1 MSKKS
6 YLLIIAGIMLLVALG
21 TFVYSQRP
29 VVKAEGKMEG
39 DLLVME
45 NNSWNLQFSTALN
58 KETVTPQNIY
68 VEDSNGERINVS
80 LKVDENRKTLQIQ
93 APPEGY
99 PSDPHQ
105 YTLHIS
111 PKVKTKWGFS
121 YDGDT
126 EIPFS
131 VTSKLPSIQSK
142 EELTNYFK
150 RMLKK
155 NKEDTEFSLFG
166 REGNMESK
174 SSEDSAAGESSQSE
188 SNFSE
193 TNNQV
198 KGVDEGDI
206 VKTDGSYIYQLTD
219 RRLLITK
226 ANPVKEMKV
235 VSSTSYK
242 ENMQP
247 HHLFLQKDKLLVIG
261 NSWSPVHFQ
270 EGKQESIASTMP
282 VDGTT
287 VALLYDISDKAKPS
301 LLRHV
306 ELEGQY
312 VTSRK
317 IDSTVYLI
325 SNLYP
330 NYWMLEQGGNPDLR
344 PRVKDS
350 LSGGETTPLPI
361 EDIKYFPQSQ
371 SPNYTL
377 LTGMNME
384 DPKASLNVQ
393 SYLGSGDKV
402 YMSKNNLYVAVEK
415 YNEDAMKKWTSSN
428 TEIYKFSVSDGKIEY
443 ASSGQVEG
451 RVLNQF
457 SMDEHKGY
465 FRIATTK
472 GEVWN
477 SDSPSS
483 NALYILDENM
493 KNVGEVTDLARGEQ
507 IYSVRFMGDKAYM
520 VTFKQVDPLFVIDTA
535 DPKAPKVLGEL
546 KIPGFSTYLHPID
559 EHHLIGFGF
568 DTKVVHDDKATN
580 EEPRIVR
587 QGMKISLFD
596 ITDFQQPKETD
607 TEIIGGQGT
616 HSYLLD
622 DHKALLHEPS
632 RNLYGFPISVY
643 HEKEGSR
650 HELDFDYQGAILYEI
665 TPEKGIVLKSQ
676 LTEEE
681 NKHKEY
687 YEQWEDQIQRLLY
700 IDDQLYTVSHKRV
713 TAYSLD
719 DFIKENAIDLP

>member
-6 YLLIIAGIMLLVALG
+6 YLLIITGFVLIVALG
-21 TFVYSQRP
+21 TFAYSQRP
-29 VVKAEGKMEG
+29 VVTAEGKMDG

-58 KETVTPQNIY
+58 KETVTAENIY
-68 VEDSNGERINVS
+68 VEDTNEERINVS
-80 LKVDENRKTLQIQ
+80 FKLNENRKTLQIQ

-99 PSDPHQ
+99 PSNSHQ

-121 YDGDT
+121 FDGDT

-131 VTSKLPSIQSK
+131 VTSTLPSIQSK

-150 RMLKK
+150 QILKK
-155 NKEDTEFSLFG
+155 NKGGTEFSLFG

-198 KGVDEGDI
+198 QGVDEGDI

-219 RRLLITK
+219 RTLLITK
-226 ANPVKEMKV
+226 ANPVKEMGV
-235 VSSTSYK
+235 VSSTNYK
-242 ENMQP
+242 ESMQP

-261 NSWSPVHFQ
+261 NNWSPAHFQ
-270 EGKQESIASTMP
+270 EDKQESIASTMP

-287 VALLYDISDKAKPS
+287 VALLYDISDKANPS

-330 NYWMLEQGGNPDLR
+330 NYWMLEQGKNPDLR

-350 LSGGETTPLPI
+350 LTGDESTPLPMQ
-361 EDIKYFPQSQ
+361 DIKYFPQSQ

-384 DPKASLNVQ
+384 DPEASLHIQ

-415 YNEDAMKKWTSSN
+415 YNEDGKSGWASSN
-428 TEIYKFSVSDGKIEY
+428 TEIYKFSVRDGKIQY
-443 ASSGQVEG
+443 SSSGNVEG
-451 RVLNQF
+451 RALNQF
-457 SMDEHKGY
+457 SMDEHAGH

-483 NALYILDENM
+483 NALYILDGNM
-493 KNVGEVTDLARGEQ
+493 KTVGEVTDLARGEQ

-568 DTKVVHDDKATN
+568 ETKVVDDNKATN

-596 ITDFQQPKETD
+596 ITDFQHPKETD
-607 TEIIGGQGT
+607 TEIIGGAGT
-616 HSYLLD
+616 HSYLLE

-632 RNLYGFPISVY
+632 RNLFGFPISVY
-643 HEKEGSR
+643 REKEGSR
-650 HELDFDYQGAILYEI
+650 HELDFDYQGALLYEI
-665 TPEKGIVLKSQ
+665 TPDKGIVLKSQ
-676 LTEEE
+676 LTDEEDQD
-681 NKHKEY
+681 KEY

-700 IDDQLYTVSHKRV
+700 IEDQIYTVSHKRV

-719 DFIKENAIDLP
+719 DFKKENAIDLP

>member
-6 YLLIIAGIMLLVALG
+6 YLLIIAGIVLLVALG

-29 VVKAEGKMEG
+29 VVKAEGKMDG

-45 NNSWNLQFSTALN
+45 NNSWNLQFSTTLN
-58 KETVTPQNIY
+58 KETVTAQNIY

-80 LKVDENRKTLQIQ
+80 FKLNENRKTLQIQ

-99 PSDPHQ
+99 PSNPHQ

-131 VTSKLPSIQSK
+131 VTSQLPNIQSK

-150 RMLKK
+150 QILKK
-155 NKEDTEFSLFG
+155 NKEDAEFSLFG

-174 SSEDSAAGESSQSE
+174 SSEDSAAGESSQSG

-193 TNNQV
+193 TNKQV
-198 KGVDEGDI
+198 QGVDEGDI

-219 RRLLITK
+219 RSLLITE

-235 VSSTSYK
+235 VSSTSFK

-261 NSWSPVHFQ
+261 NNWAPAHFQ
-270 EGKQESIASTMP
+270 EDKQESIASTMP

-330 NYWMLEQGGNPDLR
+330 NYWMLEQGKNPDLR

-350 LSGGETTPLPI
+350 LTGDETTPLPI
-361 EDIKYFPQSQ
+361 QDIKYFPQSP

-377 LTGMNME
+377 LTGMDME
-384 DPKASLNVQ
+384 DPEASLNIQ

-415 YNEDAMKKWTSSN
+415 YNEDGKNGWISSN
-428 TEIYKFSVSDGKIEY
+428 TEIYKFSVRDGKIKY
-443 ASSGQVEG
+443 SSSGNVEG
-451 RVLNQF
+451 RALNQF
-457 SMDEHKGY
+457 SMDEHEGH

-493 KNVGEVTDLARGEQ
+493 KNVGEVTNLARGEQ

-568 DTKVVHDDKATN
+568 DTKVVDDDKATN

-596 ITDFQQPKETD
+596 ITDFQHPKETD
-607 TEIIGGQGT
+607 TEIIGGAGT
-616 HSYLLD
+616 HSYLLE

-643 HEKEGSR
+643 HEKEEGR
-650 HELDFDYQGAILYEI
+650 HELDFDYQGALLYEI

-681 NKHKEY
+681 NKSKEY

-700 IDDQLYTVSHKRV
+700 IDNQLYTVSHKRV

-719 DFIKENAIDLP
+719 DFKKENAIDLP

>member
-1 MSKKS
+1 MSKKF
-6 YLLIIAGIMLLVALG
+6 YLLIIAGIVLLVALG
-21 TFVYSQRP
+21 TFAYSQRP
-29 VVKAEGKMEG
+29 VVKAEGKMDG

-45 NNSWNLQFSTALN
+45 NNSWNLQFSAALK

-68 VEDSNGERINVS
+68 VEDSHGERINVS
-80 LKVDENRKTLQIQ
+80 LMLNENRKTLQIQ
-93 APPEGY
+93 APPGGY
-99 PSDPHQ
+99 PSDLHQ

-131 VTSKLPSIQSK
+131 ITSKLPSIQSK

-150 RMLKK
+150 QILKK
-155 NKEDTEFSLFG
+155 NKEDAKFSLFK

-174 SSEDSAAGESSQSE
+174 SSEDSAAGESSQSG

-219 RRLLITK
+219 HRLLITK

-261 NSWSPVHFQ
+261 NNWGPAHFQ
-270 EGKQESIASTMP
+270 EDKQESIASTMP

-301 LLRHV
+301 LLRKV

-330 NYWMLEQGGNPDLR
+330 NYWMLEQGKDPDLR

-350 LSGGETTPLPI
+350 LTGDETTPLPI
-361 EDIKYFPQSQ
+361 QDIKYFPQSQ

-377 LTGMNME
+377 LTGMNLE
-384 DPKASLNVQ
+384 DPKASLNIQ

-402 YMSKNNLYVAVEK
+402 YMSKNNLYLAVEK
-415 YNEDAMKKWTSSN
+415 YNEDGKNGWTSSN
-428 TEIYKFSVSDGKIEY
+428 TEIYKFSVHDGNIAY
-443 ASSGQVEG
+443 SSSGNVEG
-451 RVLNQF
+451 RALNQF
-457 SMDEHKGY
+457 SMDEHEGH

-472 GEVWN
+472 GQVWN
-477 SDSPSS
+477 SESPSS

-535 DPKAPKVLGEL
+535 DPNAPKVLGEL

-559 EHHLIGFGF
+559 EHHIIGFGF
-568 DTKVVHDDKATN
+568 DTKVVDDNKLSN
-580 EEPRIVR
+580 EEPRIIR
-587 QGMKISLFD
+587 SGMKISLFD
-596 ITDFQQPKETD
+596 ITDFQHPKETD
-607 TEIIGGQGT
+607 TEIIGGTGT
-616 HSYLLD
+616 HSYLLE

-632 RNLYGFPISVY
+632 RNLYGFPISIY

-650 HELDFDYQGAILYEI
+650 HELEFDYQGALLYEI
-665 TPEKGIVLKSQ
+665 TPEKGIILTSQ
-676 LTEEE
+676 LTDEE
-681 NKHKEY
+681 NKNKEY

-700 IDDQLYTVSHKRV
+700 IDNQLYTVSHNRV

>member
-6 YLLIIAGIMLLVALG
+6 FLLIITGIVLLVALG
-21 TFVYSQRP
+21 TFAYSQRP
-29 VVKAEGKMEG
+29 VVKAEGKMDG

-58 KETVTPQNIY
+58 KETVTAQNIY
-68 VEDSNGERINVS
+68 VEDSNGERINFS
-80 LKVDENRKTLQIQ
+80 FKLNENRKTLKIQ

-99 PSDPHQ
+99 PSNPHQ

-131 VTSKLPSIQSK
+131 VTSTLPSIQSK
-142 EELTNYFK
+142 EELTKYFK
-150 RMLKK
+150 RILKE

-174 SSEDSAAGESSQSE
+174 SSEDSAAGESSKSE

-198 KGVDEGDI
+198 QGVDEGDI

-219 RRLLITK
+219 RRLLITV

-235 VSSTSYK
+235 VSSTSFK

-261 NSWSPVHFQ
+261 NSWSPAHFQ
-270 EGKQESIASTMP
+270 GDKQESIASTMP

-317 IDSTVYLI
+317 IDSNVYLI

-350 LSGGETTPLPI
+350 LTGDETTPLPI
-361 EDIKYFPQSQ
+361 ENIKYFPQSQ

-377 LTGMNME
+377 LTAMNMD

-393 SYLGSGDKV
+393 SYLGRGDKV
-402 YMSKNNLYVAVEK
+402 YMSKKNLYVAVEK
-415 YNEDAMKKWTSSN
+415 YNEDAMKSSTSSN

-443 ASSGQVEG
+443 ASSGHVEG
-451 RVLNQF
+451 RALNQF

-472 GEVWN
+472 GAVWN

-493 KNVGEVTDLARGEQ
+493 KNVGEVTNLARGEQ

-568 DTKVVHDDKATN
+568 DTKVVDDDKAAN

-587 QGMKISLFD
+587 QGMKVSLFN
-596 ITDFQQPKETD
+596 ITDFQHPKETD
-607 TEIIGGQGT
+607 TEIIGGAGT

-643 HEKEGSR
+643 HEKEEGR
-650 HELDFDYQGAILYEI
+650 HELDFDYQGALLYEI

-676 LTEEE
+676 LKEEE
-681 NKHKEY
+681 NKSKEY

-700 IDDQLYTVSHKRV
+700 IDNQLYTVSHKRV

-719 DFIKENAIDLP
+719 DLKKENAIDLP

>member
-6 YLLIIAGIMLLVALG
+6 FLLIITGIVLLVALG
-21 TFVYSQRP
+21 TFAYSQRP
-29 VVKAEGKMEG
+29 VVMAEGKMDG

-58 KETVTPQNIY
+58 KETVTAQNIY

-80 LKVDENRKTLQIQ
+80 FKLNENRKTLQIQ

-99 PSDPHQ
+99 PSNPHQ

-131 VTSKLPSIQSK
+131 VTSTLPSIQSK
-142 EELTNYFK
+142 EELTKYFK
-150 RMLKK
+150 RILKE

-174 SSEDSAAGESSQSE
+174 SSEDSAAGESSKSE

-198 KGVDEGDI
+198 QGVDEGDI
-206 VKTDGSYIYQLTD
+206 VKTDGSFIYQLTD
-219 RRLLITK
+219 RRLLITE

-235 VSSTSYK
+235 VSSTSFK

-261 NSWSPVHFQ
+261 NSWSPAHFQ
-270 EGKQESIASTMP
+270 GDKQESIASTMP

-350 LSGGETTPLPI
+350 LTGDETTPLPI

-377 LTGMNME
+377 LTAMNMD

-402 YMSKNNLYVAVEK
+402 YMSKKNLYVAVEK
-415 YNEDAMKKWTSSN
+415 YNEDAMKSSTSSN

-443 ASSGQVEG
+443 ASSGHVEG
-451 RVLNQF
+451 RALNQF

-472 GEVWN
+472 GAVWN

-493 KNVGEVTDLARGEQ
+493 KNVGEVTNLARGEQ

-568 DTKVVHDDKATN
+568 DTKVVDDDKAAN

-587 QGMKISLFD
+587 QGMKVSLFD
-596 ITDFQQPKETD
+596 ITDFQHPKETD
-607 TEIIGGQGT
+607 TEIIGGAGT

-643 HEKEGSR
+643 HEKEEGR
-650 HELDFDYQGAILYEI
+650 HELDFDYQGALLYEI

-676 LTEEE
+676 LKEEE
-681 NKHKEY
+681 NKSKEY

-700 IDDQLYTVSHKRV
+700 IDNQLYTVSHKRV

-719 DFIKENAIDLP
+719 DFKKENEIDLP